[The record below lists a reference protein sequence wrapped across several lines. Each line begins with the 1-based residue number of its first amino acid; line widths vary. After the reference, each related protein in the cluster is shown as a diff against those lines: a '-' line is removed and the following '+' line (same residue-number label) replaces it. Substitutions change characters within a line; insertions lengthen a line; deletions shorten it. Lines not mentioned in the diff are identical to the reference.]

1 VQALGV
7 RHRGA
12 ARHNAPVI
20 AVIDCFMGGFSLCGA
35 LLHPTA
41 LFSAEAYL
49 DETDAEDLRKRN
61 FTATARHHAAREVNR
76 LVPDFQ
82 LTMTN
87 DGPMPGVHRPRPTSV
102 RQSTGTGL
110 PHLGRSSPRSG
121 TIGAAMVKFDD

>member
-12 ARHNAPVI
+12 ARHNSPVI

-49 DETDAEDLRKRN
+49 DETAAEDLRKRN

-87 DGPMPGVHRPRPTSV
+87 DGPDARRAPPSPYIGPPKHWNWFTSSWQIVATLWDHWRGHGGVR
-102 RQSTGTGL
+102 
-110 PHLGRSSPRSG
+110 
-121 TIGAAMVKFDD
+121 